1 MNESELSKADD
12 DFTREEAQ
20 VVADYLDRRL
30 MHLEED
36 GLTDSYCYPRIY
48 SFRRKLIR
56 KYLKERE

>member
-1 MNESELSKADD
+1 MTKDSPEWTDTE
-12 DFTREEAQ
+12 FTREEAQ

-48 SFRRKLIR
+48 SFRRKLTR
-56 KYLKERE
+56 RYLSD